1 MRVALAARI
10 LFTSKGYLYSPRIM
24 KPDTSSSFEYRLEQ
38 WISKQGLFFLI
49 ANGRVGVSLV
59 SSLMGVLF
67 RLIILTL
74 IAIVIAWFFL
84 KQRPETEAFKEDL
97 IQQVSDGMNASDVEI
112 RSITRVNG
120 GILSG
125 DMYIKSL
132 KLGETE
138 NSFFKNWRISE
149 RKVNVDRSRTDVD
162 IEDVTSLNGV
172 TMSPLNIGDNYI
184 TGWSASQ
191 LDVNSMTISLK
202 TGGDTD
208 EQAREIY
215 GELFRK
221 YDSLNIKSISVN
233 EGTVFWGG
241 SQLTMGS
248 IKDAQFD
255 ILRNKDSWEMN
266 ISGGRFSYAW
276 LKDVELQSMKLTCD
290 ASDKIR
296 IEKAVVALGEG
307 SLTFNVDI
315 EVCAQPKVKGD
326 YSFERVGVIDLIGEE
341 YENWLSGEVKGDG
354 TFIGN
359 LNSAEGIVYDTTV
372 RLKANPRSKE
382 EAESSIFINGNKLK
396 ILEVIQS
403 IDQYN
408 SYSKIKAYEG
418 EIKLKYQELVG
429 ISNVTLN
436 DIRCGIDG
444 LILMN
449 GEFQHSEN
457 DDIPVSVEEE
467 SNEKQFSGEIKMG
480 FLPRVFQSN
489 TAIIEVFKID
499 DVVLRTQLDVDVE
512 GQIHQLTSKMGEK
525 LEEIS
530 IQTKK

>member
-1 MRVALAARI
+1 
-10 LFTSKGYLYSPRIM
+10 M

-84 KQRPETEAFKEDL
+84 KKRPETEAFKEDL

-149 RKVNVDRSRTDVD
+149 RKVNVDRSRADVD

-184 TGWSASQ
+184 TGWSASR

-233 EGTVFWGG
+233 EGTVFWGCLLYT
-241 SQLTMGS
+241 S
-248 IKDAQFD
+248 DAAD
-255 ILRNKDSWEMN
+255 E
-266 ISGGRFSYAW
+266 
-276 LKDVELQSMKLTCD
+276 
-290 ASDKIR
+290 
-296 IEKAVVALGEG
+296 
-307 SLTFNVDI
+307 
-315 EVCAQPKVKGD
+315 
-326 YSFERVGVIDLIGEE
+326 
-341 YENWLSGEVKGDG
+341 
-354 TFIGN
+354 
-359 LNSAEGIVYDTTV
+359 
-372 RLKANPRSKE
+372 
-382 EAESSIFINGNKLK
+382 
-396 ILEVIQS
+396 
-403 IDQYN
+403 
-408 SYSKIKAYEG
+408 
-418 EIKLKYQELVG
+418 
-429 ISNVTLN
+429 
-436 DIRCGIDG
+436 
-444 LILMN
+444 
-449 GEFQHSEN
+449 
-457 DDIPVSVEEE
+457 
-467 SNEKQFSGEIKMG
+467 
-480 FLPRVFQSN
+480 
-489 TAIIEVFKID
+489 
-499 DVVLRTQLDVDVE
+499 
-512 GQIHQLTSKMGEK
+512 
-525 LEEIS
+525 
-530 IQTKK
+530 